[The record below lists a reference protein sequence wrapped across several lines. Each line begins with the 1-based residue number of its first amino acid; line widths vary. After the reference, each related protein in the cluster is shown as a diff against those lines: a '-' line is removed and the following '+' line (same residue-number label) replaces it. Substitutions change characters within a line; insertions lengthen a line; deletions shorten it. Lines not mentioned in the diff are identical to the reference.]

1 MFANLD
7 LNQLAVLLVP
17 LLFAVTCHEVAH
29 GYVAFKLGDATAQRA
44 GRLTLN
50 PLKHLDFVGSLLLP
64 LILKLSGAPILFGYA
79 KPVPV
84 DFGRLRS
91 RRNAILMVSAA
102 GVAANLALAALSGV
116 FLQILLSIEPYWRI
130 PFLRPLVLDLVQM
143 LGYSVLINSVLAV
156 FNLIPI
162 PPLDGSRLLA
172 HFLPPALRLPY
183 VRLERFGML
192 ILIALLVTGSLSHLM
207 NLLIR
212 PLVSFFLG
220 R

>member
-1 MFANLD
+1 
-7 LNQLAVLLVP
+7 
-17 LLFAVTCHEVAH
+17 VTCHEVAH
-29 GYVAFKLGDATAQRA
+29 GYVAFKLGDPTAQRA

-91 RRNAILMVSAA
+91 RPKAILMVSAA

-116 FLQILLSIEPYWRI
+116 FFQVLLRFEPYWRI
-130 PFLRPLVLDLVQM
+130 PFLGPLVLDLVQM

-172 HFLPPALRLPY
+172 HFLPPTLRQPY

-192 ILIALLVTGSLSHLM
+192 ILIALLMSGSLSHLM